1 MKRIFAASIFLF
13 ALMVFLTGCMAEVV
27 EVTVVLKNDTDFELR
42 WVVFDIPQSSGTYS
56 PMREIISAEDD
67 SLKPQEERKVTISF
81 VESDFGN
88 SGGALIGLS
97 EDGSS
102 DFLEDAQ
109 GELVLE
115 RGTNRFTITHDGE
128 HFIIAR
134 DDTEND
140 IHKEASNT
148 MKNEEGF

>member
-1 MKRIFAASIFLF
+1 
-13 ALMVFLTGCMAEVV
+13 
-27 EVTVVLKNDTDFELR
+27 
-42 WVVFDIPQSSGTYS
+42 
-56 PMREIISAEDD
+56 MREIITAEDD
-67 SLKPQEERKVTISF
+67 ALQPEEEREAIISF

-97 EDGSS
+97 ADGSS
-102 DFLEDAQ
+102 DFLEEAQ
-109 GELVLE
+109 GEVVLE

-128 HFIIAR
+128 CFIIAR

-148 MKNEEGF
+148 MKK